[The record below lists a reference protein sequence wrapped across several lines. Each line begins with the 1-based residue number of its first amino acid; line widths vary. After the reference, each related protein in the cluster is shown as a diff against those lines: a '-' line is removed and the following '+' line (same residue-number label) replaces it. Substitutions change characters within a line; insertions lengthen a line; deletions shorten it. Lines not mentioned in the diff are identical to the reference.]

1 MDTTNNK
8 KEAVKAYLDYEI
20 SHNALQE
27 IIKGK
32 KTLQEVR
39 NNVKKISNINCT
51 MKNISLKEMFD
62 ILIDCIMNKKE
73 QYPTFYYKRENFH
86 TGNPEFIEITEVDLL
101 YGRFNTI
108 DGDFSEFEWEIEN
121 SNIYM
126 EEDDYKCHTY
136 LD

>member
-39 NNVKKISNINCT
+39 NNVKETSNINCT

-73 QYPTFYYKRENFH
+73 QYPTFYYKRKNFN
-86 TGNPEFIEITEVDLL
+86 TGNPEFAEITEVDLM
-101 YGRFNTI
+101 YGRFKTI
-108 DGDFSEFEWEIEN
+108 DDDFSEFEWELNE
-121 SNIYM
+121 SHIYIK
-126 EEDDYKCHTY
+126 EDDYNALY
-136 LD
+136 I

>member
-1 MDTTNNK
+1 MDTVDDK

-39 NNVKKISNINCT
+39 NNVKETSNINCT

-73 QYPTFYYKRENFH
+73 QYPTFYYKRKNFN
-86 TGNPEFIEITEVDLL
+86 TGNPEFTEITEVDLM
-101 YGRFNTI
+101 YGRFKTI
-108 DGDFSEFEWEIEN
+108 DDDFSEFEWEINE
-121 SNIYM
+121 SHIYIK
-126 EEDDYKCHTY
+126 EDDYNALHI
-136 LD
+136 